1 MIHGAVA
8 TVGLIVGLVGA
19 MAVMS
24 RLVAAGAVHPEV
36 SRKALHVCMGLSCLA
51 LPWVF
56 PDPVWFAIGFTMIMA
71 TLAAVRYVPAINRQ
85 LTGALHAVERSSGGD
100 IYFAASVAILY
111 AVARDQPALYVMPL
125 LVLTLAD
132 ALAALAGVFYA
143 KTAYESYHARKSW
156 EGSLVF
162 FVVAFLC
169 IHLTVLL
176 LTDLDRVEGITVS
189 FTLAYVATLIEGA
202 SWEGLDNLFLPVA
215 LYLLLDGF
223 MRMNVADVAPN
234 VGLMSAIALVGLT
247 ATAWIASRLSHVPAD
262 ATMATVAFAFIF
274 WTVTE
279 FALIVPGLIAG
290 IICVAAPISFGVSD
304 PKSVRGRSIAA
315 ACAPIAGLVI
325 VATQGIAVPLILAGH
340 AAFAATV
347 GYVLPMLRV
356 RTLAPATAGPS
367 EHTHDVGGPV
377 DPVIGAALGIP
388 AGALILAS
396 WLVFGDHLSATS
408 AALIIAPAVLAGAVG
423 GTAWSLRGDEN
434 TRLAMLLAIVTATVV
449 AASLFGGA

>member
-1 MIHGAVA
+1 MIHGAAA
-8 TVGLIVGLVGA
+8 TVILIVGLVGA

-24 RLVAAGAVHPEV
+24 RLVAAGTVHPEV

-56 PDPVWFAIGFTMIMA
+56 PDPVWFAIGFSMVLA
-71 TLAAVRYVPAINRQ
+71 TLAAVRYVPAISRQ

-100 IYFAASVAILY
+100 MYFAASVAILY

-169 IHLTVLL
+169 IHITILL

-189 FTLAYVATLIEGA
+189 VTLAYVATLIEGA
-202 SWEGLDNLFLPVA
+202 SWEGLDNLFLPIA

-223 MRMNVADVAPN
+223 LRMNTADPASN
-234 VGLMSAIALVGLT
+234 VGLLSAVALVGLT
-247 ATAWIASRLSHVPAD
+247 ALAWLASRLSRVPAD
-262 ATMATVAFAFIF
+262 ATMAIVAFAFIF
-274 WTVTE
+274 WTVSDV
-279 FALIVPGLIAG
+279 AVIIPGLIAG
-290 IICVAAPISFGVSD
+290 VVCVAAPIASGVSD
-304 PKSVRGRSIAA
+304 PRAVRGRTIAA
-315 ACAPIAGLVI
+315 ACTPVAALVI
-325 VATQGIAVPLILAGH
+325 LTTQGVTVPLVLAGH

-347 GYVLPMLRV
+347 GYVLPNLRHRSTGILPDPAMGAV
-356 RTLAPATAGPS
+356 LGLAG
-367 EHTHDVGGPV
+367 
-377 DPVIGAALGIP
+377 
-388 AGALILAS
+388 GALMLAS
-396 WLVFGDHLSATS
+396 WLVVGDNVDARSITAIL
-408 AALIIAPAVLAGAVG
+408 APAVVAGAVG
-423 GTAWSLRGDEN
+423 GMAWSTTANEN
-434 TRLAMLLAIVTATVV
+434 TRLAALLVLISITVV
-449 AASLFGGA
+449 TVSLVGGASL

>member
-8 TVGLIVGLVGA
+8 TFALIVGLVGA
-19 MAVMS
+19 MAMMS
-24 RLVAAGAVHPEV
+24 RLVASGAVHPEV

-56 PDPVWFAIGFTMIMA
+56 PEPLWFAIGFSLVLA

-100 IYFAASVAILY
+100 IDFEASVAVLY

-143 KTAYESYHARKSW
+143 KTAYESYHAKKSW

-169 IHLTVLL
+169 ILITLL
-176 LTDLDRVEGITVS
+176 VLTDLGRVESITVS

-223 MRMNVADVAPN
+223 LRMSEAGVASN
-234 VGLMSAIALVGLT
+234 VGLTSAIVLVGLT
-247 ATAWIASRLSHVPAD
+247 ALAWIASRLSRVPAD
-262 ATMATVAFAFIF
+262 ATMAMVAFAFIF
-274 WTVTE
+274 WTVSE

-290 IICVAAPISFGVSD
+290 AACVALPVTFGISE
-304 PKSVRGRSIAA
+304 PQTVRGRSVAA
-315 ACAPIAGLVI
+315 ACAPLTALIILT
-325 VATQGIAVPLILAGH
+325 TQGLSVPLVAAGH
-340 AAFAATV
+340 AAFAATL
-347 GYVLPMLRV
+347 GYVLPSLRF
-356 RTLAPATAGPS
+356 RNAGHAPNIW
-367 EHTHDVGGPV
+367 
-377 DPVIGAALGIP
+377 IGAALGLAGGALMVASWFLIGEQSGKP
-388 AGALILAS
+388 ATVSAGAEILHAGLI
-396 WLVFGDHLSATS
+396 
-408 AALIIAPAVLAGAVG
+408 AGIVG
-423 GTAWSLRGDEN
+423 GTAWSV
-434 TRLAMLLAIVTATVV
+434 RLSESAWLLTLLGLVTLAILGAV
-449 AASLFGGA
+449 AFQSGAIL

>member
-1 MIHGAVA
+1 MIHGALA
-8 TVGLIVGLVGA
+8 TLILIVGLVGA
-19 MAVMS
+19 MAIMS
-24 RLVAAGAVHPEV
+24 RLVASGSVHPEV

-56 PDPVWFAIGFTMIMA
+56 PDPVWFAIGFSMVLA

-100 IYFAASVAILY
+100 MYFALSVAILY

-169 IHLTVLL
+169 IHITILL

-189 FTLAYVATLIEGA
+189 VTLAYIATLIEGA
-202 SWEGLDNLFLPVA
+202 SWEGLDNLFLPIA

-223 MRMNVADVAPN
+223 LRMNAADVAPN
-234 VGLMSAIALVGLT
+234 VGLLSVIALVSLT
-247 ATAWIASRLSHVPAD
+247 ALAWAASRLSHVPAD
-262 ATMATVAFAFIF
+262 ATMAIVAFAFIF
-274 WTVTE
+274 WAASGMAV
-279 FALIVPGLIAG
+279 IIPGLIAG
-290 IICVAAPISFGVSD
+290 VICVAAPIASGVSD
-304 PKSVRGRSIAA
+304 PRTVRGRTIAA
-315 ACAPIAGLVI
+315 ACAPVAALVI
-325 VATQGIAVPLILAGH
+325 LVTQGVMVPLVLGGH

-347 GYVLPMLRV
+347 GYVLPNLRH
-356 RTLAPATAGPS
+356 RSTGILPNPA
-367 EHTHDVGGPV
+367 
-377 DPVIGAALGIP
+377 IGAGLGLGG
-388 AGALILAS
+388 GALMLAS
-396 WLVFGDHLSATS
+396 WLVVGERVDATS
-408 AALIIAPAVLAGAVG
+408 IAVILGAAALAGAVG
-423 GTAWSLRGDEN
+423 GMTWSTSANEN
-434 TRLAMLLAIVTATVV
+434 TRLAALLALVSVAV
-449 AASLFGGA
+449 AAALIGGAL